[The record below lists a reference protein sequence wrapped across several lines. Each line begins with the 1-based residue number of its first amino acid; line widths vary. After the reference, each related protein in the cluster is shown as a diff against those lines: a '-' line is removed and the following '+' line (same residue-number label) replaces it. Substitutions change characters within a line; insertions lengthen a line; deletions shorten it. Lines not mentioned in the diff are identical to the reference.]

1 MFELFQPWILAF
13 LLYRRTSQKA
23 RISNREQTL
32 PLLVR
37 QHLSWTIFISITL
50 LMYRQW
56 TLQVVFNS
64 GGSINSSLQY
74 ATQLKV
80 YVNSNYYYSF
90 SIASYCWILVIT
102 VLLFS
107 STLNYQKKSY
117 SMQGLLQQI
126 PFHIWRVWGKRLHF
140 RIVSRKIH
148 KRSQVLCACR
158 YRHY

>member
-1 MFELFQPWILAF
+1 MFQPWILAF
-13 LLYRRTSQKA
+13 LLYRLTSQKA

-37 QHLSWTIFISITL
+37 QHLSWTIFVSITL
-50 LMYRQW
+50 LMYHQW

-80 YVNSNYYYSF
+80 YVNSNYYYLL
-90 SIASYCWILVIT
+90 SINC
-102 VLLFS
+102 LLLLEPCNNSAFVFFNFE
-107 STLNYQKKSY
+107 LPKKSY

-126 PFHIWRVWGKRLHF
+126 PFHIRRVWRKRLHF

-148 KRSQVLCACR
+148 K
-158 YRHY
+158 